1 MTQRSARPPGEAG
14 MDDPQAFIAEAE
26 RFAHRS
32 FRYRTE
38 MATLLELSRARGQ
51 QQLFDDL
58 VFHAKVVTN
67 ALQILKR
74 VGADNADA
82 VQLGAE
88 LNSMLEKTMTLL
100 RTIIKESPGEFR
112 QHLLDDFLALTQAS
126 MTNLTALLA
135 ELAWVKNFLLDKRAS
150 R

>member
-1 MTQRSARPPGEAG
+1 MTGDSPRTPDGAG
-14 MDDPQAFIAEAE
+14 SGDPQAFIAEAE
-26 RFAHRS
+26 RFSGRT
-32 FRYRTE
+32 FRYRAE
-38 MATLLELSRARGQ
+38 MTALLELSRARGQ

-58 VFHAKVVTN
+58 VFHAKFVTN

-112 QHLLDDFLALTQAS
+112 QHILDDFLSLSQTS

-135 ELAWVKNFLLDKRAS
+135 ELAWVKNFMLDTRRA